1 MFETLT
7 PPQPDKIIQLMQMF
21 REDPRAKKVDLGVGV
36 YKTSEG
42 KTPVMKAVKA
52 AEELVLKTQDS
63 KGYVALAGDAGYLAA
78 MKGLM
83 FADTVPHARI
93 AAAGTPGGTGAVRQ
107 VLEMVKRLTPEAT
120 VWISAPTWP
129 NHPAIISYLG
139 LGLREYRYYD
149 VESGGLDRAGMMQ
162 DLSGVKPGDL
172 ILLHGCCHNP
182 TGVDL
187 TLEDWRAL
195 GDLCLGSGAVPF
207 VDMAYLGFGHGIE
220 EDAAGMRL
228 LAGMVPEMLVA
239 GSCSKNFGLYR
250 DRVGIAMALCG
261 DEKAATAAGGMLAWL
276 NRQNFAFPPDHGA
289 RAVQTILGD
298 PGLTD
303 LWRGELREMRD
314 GMQAN
319 REALA
324 TELQRITGSDR
335 FAFLAAHKGMFSLLG
350 ASLEQVETLRAQ
362 HGISLVFDSR
372 MNVAGL
378 TLETIPLVAKAVAE
392 VMG

>member
-7 PPQPDKIIQLMQMF
+7 APQPDKIIQLMQMF
-21 REDPRAKKVDLGVGV
+21 RDDPRADKVDLGVGV
-36 YKTSEG
+36 YKTPEG

-52 AEELVLKTQDS
+52 AEELIWQTQDS
-63 KGYVALAGDAGYLAA
+63 KGYVSLAGDTGYLAA
-78 MKGLM
+78 MKQLM
-83 FADTVPHARI
+83 LAEAVPQGRV
-93 AAAGTPGGTGAVRQ
+93 AAVATPGGSSAVRQ
-107 VLEMVKRLTPEAT
+107 ILEMVKRLTPDAT

-139 LGLREYRYYD
+139 LAMREYRYYD
-149 VESGGLDRAGMMQ
+149 AETGGLDRAGMMA
-162 DLSGVKPGDL
+162 DLADVKKGDL

-187 TLEDWRAL
+187 SLDDWRAI
-195 GDLCLGSGAVPF
+195 GDLCLSTGAIPF
-207 VDMAYLGFGHGIE
+207 VDMAYLGFGDGIE
-220 EDAAGMRL
+220 EDAAGTRL
-228 LAGMVPEMLVA
+228 LAGMVPEMLLA

-261 DEKAATAAGGMLAWL
+261 DEITATEAGGLLAWL

-298 PGLTD
+298 PGLAD
-303 LWRGELREMRD
+303 LWRGELREMRER
-314 GMQAN
+314 MQAN
-319 REALA
+319 RQALA
-324 TELQRITGSDR
+324 AELQRVTGSDR
-335 FAFLAAHKGMFSLLG
+335 FAFLAAHRGMFSLLG
-350 ASLEQVETLRAQ
+350 ASAAQVDRLREE
-362 HGISLVFDSR
+362 HVVYLVFDSR

-378 TLETIPLVAKAVAE
+378 TEETIPLVAKAVAE

>member
-7 PPQPDKIIQLMQMF
+7 APQPDKIIQLMQMF
-21 REDPRAKKVDLGVGV
+21 REDPRDGKVDLGVGV
-36 YKTSEG
+36 YRTPDG

-52 AEELVLKTQDS
+52 AEELVWQTQDS
-63 KGYVALAGDAGYLAA
+63 KGYVALAGDAGYLAV
-78 MKGLM
+78 MKELLFGDAVSHTRL
-83 FADTVPHARI
+83 

-107 VLEMVKRLTPEAT
+107 VLEMVKHLTPDAT

-139 LGLREYRYYD
+139 LNMRDYRYYD
-149 VESGGLDRAGMMQ
+149 AESGGLDRAGMME
-162 DLSGVKPGDL
+162 DLAGVQKGDL

-187 TLEDWRAL
+187 SPEDWRAV
-195 GDLCLGSGAVPF
+195 GDLCLASGAIPF
-207 VDMAYLGFGHGIE
+207 VDMAYLGFGQGIE

-228 LAGMVPEMLVA
+228 LAGMVPELLVA
-239 GSCSKNFGLYR
+239 ASCSKNFGLYR

-261 DEKAATAAGGMLAWL
+261 DDKAAVATGGMLAWL

-298 PGLTD
+298 AGLTD
-303 LWRGELREMRD
+303 VWRTELREMRE

-324 TELQRITGSDR
+324 ADLQRITGSDR
-335 FAFLAAHKGMFSLLG
+335 FAFLAAHRGMFSLLG
-350 ASLEQVETLRAQ
+350 ASLEQVERLRED
-362 HGISLVFDSR
+362 HGIYLVFDSR

-378 TLETIPLVAKAVAE
+378 TPETIPLVAKAVAK

>member
-7 PPQPDKIIQLMQMF
+7 APQPDKIIQLMQMF
-21 REDPRAKKVDLGVGV
+21 REDTRDGKVDLGVGV
-36 YKTSEG
+36 YKTPEG

-52 AEELVLKTQDS
+52 AEELVWQTQDS

-78 MKGLM
+78 MKGLL
-83 FADTVPHARI
+83 FADAVPHTRL

-107 VLEMVKRLTPEAT
+107 VLEMVKRLTPDAT

-139 LGLREYRYYD
+139 LTMREYRYYD
-149 VESGGLDRAGMMQ
+149 AESGGLDRVGMME
-162 DLSGVKPGDL
+162 DLAGVRKGDL
-172 ILLHGCCHNP
+172 ILVHGCCHNP

-187 TLEDWRAL
+187 SLDDWRAL
-195 GDLCLGSGAVPF
+195 GDLCLTTGAIPF
-207 VDMAYLGFGHGIE
+207 VDMAYLGFGQGIE

-228 LAGMVPEMLVA
+228 LAAMLPEMLIA
-239 GSCSKNFGLYR
+239 ASCSKNFGLYR

-261 DEKAATAAGGMLAWL
+261 DDKAATATGGMLAWL

-298 PGLTD
+298 AGLTD
-303 LWRGELREMRD
+303 VWRTELREMRE

-324 TELQRITGSDR
+324 AELRRITGSDR
-335 FAFLAAHKGMFSLLG
+335 FAFLAAHRGMFSLLG
-350 ASLEQVETLRAQ
+350 ASEAQVEHLRED
-362 HGISLVFDSR
+362 HGIYLVFDSR

-378 TLETIPLVAKAVAE
+378 TPETIPLVAKAVAE

>member
-7 PPQPDKIIQLMQMF
+7 APQPDKIIQLMQMF
-21 REDPRAKKVDLGVGV
+21 REDTRDGKVDLGVGV
-36 YKTSEG
+36 YKTPEG

-52 AEELVLKTQDS
+52 AEELVWQTQDS

-78 MKGLM
+78 MKGLL
-83 FADTVPHARI
+83 FADAVPHTRL

-139 LGLREYRYYD
+139 LAMREYRYYD
-149 VESGGLDRAGMMQ
+149 ADSGGLDRAGMME
-162 DLSGVKPGDL
+162 DLAGVKKGDL
-172 ILLHGCCHNP
+172 ILVHGCCHNP

-187 TLEDWRAL
+187 SLDDWRAL
-195 GDLCLGSGAVPF
+195 GGLCLSTGAIPF
-207 VDMAYLGFGHGIE
+207 VDMAYLGFGQGIE

-228 LAGMVPEMLVA
+228 LAAMLPEMLIA
-239 GSCSKNFGLYR
+239 ASCSKNFGLYR

-261 DEKAATAAGGMLAWL
+261 DEKAASATGGMLAWL

-298 PGLTD
+298 AGLTD
-303 LWRGELREMRD
+303 LWREELREMRE

-324 TELQRITGSDR
+324 ADLQRITGSDR
-335 FAFLAAHKGMFSLLG
+335 FAFLAAHRGMFSLLG
-350 ASLEQVETLRAQ
+350 ASEAQVERLRED
-362 HGISLVFDSR
+362 HGIYLVFDSR

-378 TLETIPLVAKAVAE
+378 TPETIPLVAKAVAE

>member
-7 PPQPDKIIQLMQMF
+7 APQPDKIIQLMQMF
-21 REDPRAKKVDLGVGV
+21 REDTRDGKVDLGVGV
-36 YKTSEG
+36 YKTPEG

-52 AEELVLKTQDS
+52 AEELVWQTQDS

-78 MKGLM
+78 MKGLL
-83 FADTVPHARI
+83 FADAVPHTRL

-139 LGLREYRYYD
+139 LTMREYRYYD
-149 VESGGLDRAGMMQ
+149 AESGGLDRVGMME
-162 DLSGVKPGDL
+162 DLAGVRKGDL
-172 ILLHGCCHNP
+172 ILVHGCCHNP

-187 TLEDWRAL
+187 TLDDWHAL
-195 GDLCLGSGAVPF
+195 GELCLSTGAIPF
-207 VDMAYLGFGHGIE
+207 VDMAYLGFGQGIE

-228 LAGMVPEMLVA
+228 LAAMLPEMLIA
-239 GSCSKNFGLYR
+239 ASCSKNFGLYR

-261 DEKAATAAGGMLAWL
+261 DEKAATATGGMLAWL

-298 PGLTD
+298 AGLTD
-303 LWRGELREMRD
+303 LWREELREMRE

-324 TELQRITGSDR
+324 AELQRITGSDC
-335 FAFLAAHKGMFSLLG
+335 FAFLAAHRGMFSLLG
-350 ASLEQVETLRAQ
+350 ASEAQVERLRKN
-362 HGISLVFDSR
+362 HGIYLVFDSR

-378 TLETIPLVAKAVAE
+378 TPETIPLVAKAVAE
-392 VMG
+392 VMS

>member
-21 REDPRAKKVDLGVGV
+21 RDDPRKDKVDLGVGV
-36 YKTSEG
+36 YKTPEG

-52 AEELVLKTQDS
+52 AEELVWKMQDS
-63 KGYVALAGDAGYLAA
+63 KGYVALAGDAGYLAE
-78 MKGLM
+78 MKTLIFGD
-83 FADTVPHARI
+83 AVPHARL

-107 VLEMVKRLTPEAT
+107 ILEMVKSLTPGAT

-129 NHPAIISYLG
+129 NHPAIISYLD
-139 LGLREYRYYD
+139 LPLREYRYYD
-149 VESGGLDRAGMMQ
+149 AQTGGLDRAGMMA
-162 DLSGVKPGDL
+162 DLADVRAGDL
-172 ILLHGCCHNP
+172 ILVHGCCHNP

-187 TLEDWRAL
+187 TLDDWRAL
-195 GDLCLGSGAVPF
+195 GELCLATGAIPF

-220 EDAAGMRL
+220 EDAAGTRL
-228 LAGMVPEMLVA
+228 LAGMVPEMLLA

-261 DEKAATAAGGMLAWL
+261 DDAAATATGGMLAWL

-298 PGLTD
+298 AGLTD
-303 LWRGELREMRD
+303 LWRAELREMRE

-324 TELQRITGSDR
+324 AELQRITGSDR

-350 ASLEQVETLRAQ
+350 ATPEQVERLRED
-362 HGISLVFDSR
+362 HGIYLVFDSR

-378 TLETIPLVAKAVAE
+378 TPDTIPVVAKAVAE

>member
-7 PPQPDKIIQLMQMF
+7 APQPDKIIQLMQMF
-21 REDPRAKKVDLGVGV
+21 REDPRDGKVDLGVGV
-36 YKTSEG
+36 YRTPDG

-52 AEELVLKTQDS
+52 AEELVWQTQDS
-63 KGYVALAGDAGYLAA
+63 KGYVALAGDAGYLAV
-78 MKGLM
+78 MKELLFGDAVSHTRL
-83 FADTVPHARI
+83 

-107 VLEMVKRLTPEAT
+107 VLEMVKHLTPDAT

-139 LGLREYRYYD
+139 LNMRDYRYYD
-149 VESGGLDRAGMMQ
+149 AESGGLDRAGMME
-162 DLSGVKPGDL
+162 DLAGVQKGDL

-187 TLEDWRAL
+187 SPEDWRAV
-195 GDLCLGSGAVPF
+195 GDLCLASGAIPF
-207 VDMAYLGFGHGIE
+207 VDMAYLGFGQGIE

-239 GSCSKNFGLYR
+239 ASCSKNFGLYR

-261 DEKAATAAGGMLAWL
+261 DDKAAVATGGMLAWL

-298 PGLTD
+298 AGLTD
-303 LWRGELREMRD
+303 VWRTELREMRE

-324 TELQRITGSDR
+324 ADLQRITGSDR
-335 FAFLAAHKGMFSLLG
+335 FAFLAAHRGMFSLLG
-350 ASLEQVETLRAQ
+350 ASLEQVERLRED
-362 HGISLVFDSR
+362 HGIYLVFDSR

-378 TLETIPLVAKAVAE
+378 TPETIPLVAKAVAK

>member
-7 PPQPDKIIQLMQMF
+7 APQPDKIIQLMQMF
-21 REDPRAKKVDLGVGV
+21 REDTRDGKVDLGVGV
-36 YKTSEG
+36 YKTPEG

-52 AEELVLKTQDS
+52 AEELVWQTQDS

-78 MKGLM
+78 MKGLL
-83 FADTVPHARI
+83 FADAVPHTRL

-107 VLEMVKRLTPEAT
+107 VLEMVKRLTPDAT

-139 LGLREYRYYD
+139 LTMREYRYYD
-149 VESGGLDRAGMMQ
+149 AESGGLDRVGMME
-162 DLSGVKPGDL
+162 DLAGVRKGDL
-172 ILLHGCCHNP
+172 ILVHGCCHNP

-187 TLEDWRAL
+187 SLDDWRAL
-195 GDLCLGSGAVPF
+195 GDLCLSTGAIPF
-207 VDMAYLGFGHGIE
+207 VDMAYLGFGQGIE

-228 LAGMVPEMLVA
+228 LAAMLPEMLIA
-239 GSCSKNFGLYR
+239 ASCSKNFGLYR

-261 DEKAATAAGGMLAWL
+261 DDKAATATGGMLAWL

-298 PGLTD
+298 AGLTD
-303 LWRGELREMRD
+303 VWRTELREMRE

-324 TELQRITGSDR
+324 AELQRITGSDR
-335 FAFLAAHKGMFSLLG
+335 FAFLAAHRGMFSLLG
-350 ASLEQVETLRAQ
+350 ASLQEVERLRED
-362 HGISLVFDSR
+362 HGIYLVFDSR

-378 TLETIPLVAKAVAE
+378 TPETIPLVAKAVAE
-392 VMG
+392 VMS

>member
-7 PPQPDKIIQLMQMF
+7 APQPDKIIQLMQMY
-21 REDPRAKKVDLGVGV
+21 REDTRDGKVDLGVGV
-36 YKTSEG
+36 YKTAEG

-52 AEELVLKTQDS
+52 AEELVWQTQDS

-78 MKGLM
+78 MKGLL
-83 FADTVPHARI
+83 FGDAVPHTRL

-107 VLEMVKRLTPEAT
+107 VLEMVKRLTPDAT

-139 LGLREYRYYD
+139 LNMREYRYYD
-149 VESGGLDRAGMMQ
+149 ADSGGLDRAGMME
-162 DLSGVKPGDL
+162 DLAGVKAGDL

-187 TLEDWRAL
+187 TLEDWRAM
-195 GDLCLGSGAVPF
+195 GDLCLATGAIPF
-207 VDMAYLGFGHGIE
+207 VDMAYLGFGQGIE

-228 LAGMVPEMLVA
+228 LAGMVPEMLIA
-239 GSCSKNFGLYR
+239 ASCSKNFGLYR
-250 DRVGIAMALCG
+250 DRVGIALALCG
-261 DEKAATAAGGMLAWL
+261 DDKAATATGGMLAWL

-298 PGLTD
+298 TGLTD
-303 LWRGELREMRD
+303 VWRTELREMRE

-324 TELQRITGSDR
+324 AELQRITGSDR
-335 FAFLAAHKGMFSLLG
+335 FAFLAAHRGMFSLLG
-350 ASLEQVETLRAQ
+350 ASLEQVERLRED
-362 HGISLVFDSR
+362 HGIYLVFDSR

-378 TLETIPLVAKAVAE
+378 TPETMPLVAKAVSS

>member
-7 PPQPDKIIQLMQMF
+7 APQPDKIIQLMQMF
-21 REDPRAKKVDLGVGV
+21 REDTRDGKVDLGVGV
-36 YKTSEG
+36 YKTPEG

-52 AEELVLKTQDS
+52 AEELVWQTQDS

-78 MKGLM
+78 MKGLL
-83 FADTVPHARI
+83 FADAVPHARL

-107 VLEMVKRLTPEAT
+107 VLEMVKRLTPDAT

-139 LGLREYRYYD
+139 LKMREYRYYD
-149 VESGGLDRAGMMQ
+149 AESGGLDRVGMME
-162 DLSGVKPGDL
+162 DLAGVQKGDL
-172 ILLHGCCHNP
+172 ILVHGCCHNP

-187 TLEDWRAL
+187 SLDDWRGL
-195 GDLCLGSGAVPF
+195 GELCLSTSAIPF
-207 VDMAYLGFGHGIE
+207 VDMAYLGFGQGIE

-228 LAGMVPEMLVA
+228 LAGMVPEMLIA
-239 GSCSKNFGLYR
+239 ASCSKNFGLYR

-261 DEKAATAAGGMLAWL
+261 DEKAATATGGMLAWL

-298 PGLTD
+298 AGLTD
-303 LWRGELREMRD
+303 LWREELREMRE

-324 TELQRITGSDR
+324 AELRRITGSDR
-335 FAFLAAHKGMFSLLG
+335 FAFLAAHRGMFSLLG
-350 ASLEQVETLRAQ
+350 ASEAQVEHLRED
-362 HGISLVFDSR
+362 HGIYLVFDSR

-378 TLETIPLVAKAVAE
+378 TPETIPLVAKAVAE

>member
-7 PPQPDKIIQLMQMF
+7 APQPDKIIQLMQMF
-21 REDPRAKKVDLGVGV
+21 RDDARTDKVDLGVGV
-36 YKTSEG
+36 YRTPEG
-42 KTPVMKAVKA
+42 KTPVMKAVKV
-52 AEELVLKTQDS
+52 AEELIWQTQDS

-78 MKGLM
+78 MTQLI
-83 FADTVPHARI
+83 FADAVPHERV
-93 AAAGTPGGTGAVRQ
+93 AAAATPGGTGAVRQ
-107 VLEMVKRLTPEAT
+107 LMEMVKRLTPEAT

-139 LGLREYRYYD
+139 LDLREYRYLD
-149 VESGGLDRAGMMQ
+149 AETGGLDRAGMMA
-162 DLSGVKPGDL
+162 DLAAVRRGDL

-187 TLEDWRAL
+187 NRDDWRAI
-195 GDLCLGSGAVPF
+195 GDLCLATGAVPF
-207 VDMAYLGFGHGIE
+207 VDMAYLGFGEGIE
-220 EDAAGMRL
+220 ADAAGTRL
-228 LAGMVPEMLVA
+228 LAGMVPEMLLA

-261 DEKAATAAGGMLAWL
+261 DETAATATGGMLAWL

-298 PGLTD
+298 TGLTG
-303 LWRGELREMRD
+303 LWRDELREMRE

-319 REALA
+319 RTALA
-324 TELQRITGSDR
+324 AELRRLTGSDR
-335 FAFLAAHKGMFSLLG
+335 FAFIATQRGMFSLLG
-350 ASLEQVETLRAQ
+350 AKPDEVDRLREA
-362 HGISLVFDSR
+362 HGIYLVFDSR

-378 TLETIPLVAKAVAE
+378 TERTIPVVSKAIVE

>member
-7 PPQPDKIIQLMQMF
+7 APQPDKIIQLMQMF
-21 REDPRAKKVDLGVGV
+21 REDTRDGKVDLGVGV
-36 YKTSEG
+36 YKTPEG

-52 AEELVLKTQDS
+52 AEELVWQTQDS

-78 MKGLM
+78 MKGLL
-83 FADTVPHARI
+83 FADAVPHARL

-107 VLEMVKRLTPEAT
+107 VLEMVKRLTPDAT

-139 LGLREYRYYD
+139 LKMREYRYYD
-149 VESGGLDRAGMMQ
+149 AESGGLDRVGMME
-162 DLSGVKPGDL
+162 DLAGVQKGDL
-172 ILLHGCCHNP
+172 ILVHGCCHNP

-187 TLEDWRAL
+187 SLDDWRGL
-195 GDLCLGSGAVPF
+195 GELCLSTSAIPF
-207 VDMAYLGFGHGIE
+207 VDMAYLGFGQGIE

-228 LAGMVPEMLVA
+228 LAGMVPEMLIA
-239 GSCSKNFGLYR
+239 ASCSKNFGLYR

-261 DEKAATAAGGMLAWL
+261 GEKAATATGGMLAWL

-298 PGLTD
+298 AGLTD
-303 LWRGELREMRD
+303 LWREELREMRE

-324 TELQRITGSDR
+324 AELRRITGSDR
-335 FAFLAAHKGMFSLLG
+335 FAFLAAHRGMFSLLG
-350 ASLEQVETLRAQ
+350 ASEAQVEHLRED
-362 HGISLVFDSR
+362 HGIYLVFDSR

-378 TLETIPLVAKAVAE
+378 TPETIPLVAKAVAE

>member
-7 PPQPDKIIQLMQMF
+7 APQPDKIIQLMQMF
-21 REDPRAKKVDLGVGV
+21 REDTRDGKVDLGVGV
-36 YKTSEG
+36 YKTPEG

-52 AEELVLKTQDS
+52 AEELVWQTQDS

-78 MKGLM
+78 MKGLL
-83 FADTVPHARI
+83 FVDAVPHTRL

-107 VLEMVKRLTPEAT
+107 VLEMVKRLTPDAT

-139 LGLREYRYYD
+139 LAMREYRYYD
-149 VESGGLDRAGMMQ
+149 AESGGLDRAGMMQ
-162 DLSGVKPGDL
+162 DLAGVKKGDL
-172 ILLHGCCHNP
+172 ILVHGCCHNP

-187 TLEDWRAL
+187 TLDDWRAL
-195 GDLCLGSGAVPF
+195 GGLCLSTGAIPF
-207 VDMAYLGFGHGIE
+207 VDMAYLGFGQGIE

-228 LAGMVPEMLVA
+228 LAAMVPEMLIA
-239 GSCSKNFGLYR
+239 ASCSKNFGLYR

-261 DEKAATAAGGMLAWL
+261 DDKAAAATGGMLAWL

-303 LWRGELREMRD
+303 VWRSELREMRE

-324 TELQRITGSDR
+324 AELQRITGSDR
-335 FAFLAAHKGMFSLLG
+335 FAFLAAHRGMFSLLG
-350 ASLEQVETLRAQ
+350 ASLEQVEQLRAE
-362 HGISLVFDSR
+362 HGIYLVFDSR

-378 TLETIPLVAKAVAE
+378 TPETIPLVAKAVAE